1 MNKEMQL
8 TVTEDQIVSAAKE
21 LGQEEFT
28 RADIAAK
35 LGVDKPDLKQAFV
48 HARKAGRL
56 EKVRDDEDN
65 TGHFRL
71 T

>member
-1 MNKEMQL
+1 MPQEI
-8 TVTEDQIVSAAKE
+8 TADQVVEAAQA

-28 RADIAAK
+28 RADLAAK
-35 LGVDKPDLKQAFV
+35 LGVEKTDIKPAFRT
-48 HARKAGRL
+48 ARQAGRL

-71 T
+71 TGN

>member
-1 MNKEMQL
+1 MQL
-8 TVTEDQIVSAAKE
+8 TVTADQLIGAARE
-21 LGQEEFT
+21 LGQDEFT
-28 RADIAAK
+28 RADVANE

-48 HARKAGRL
+48 QARKAGKL
-56 EKVRDDEDN
+56 EKTRDDEDN

>member
-1 MNKEMQL
+1 MQL
-8 TVTEDQIVSAAKE
+8 TVTEDQLVEAAKRLE
-21 LGQEEFT
+21 KDEFT
-28 RADIAAK
+28 RADIAAE
-35 LGVDKPDLKQAFV
+35 LGVDKPELKQAFV

-56 EKVRDDEDN
+56 EKTRDDEDN

>member
-1 MNKEMQL
+1 MQL
-8 TVTEDQIVSAAKE
+8 TVTEEQLITAAKE
-21 LGQEEFT
+21 LDQEEFT
-28 RADIAAK
+28 RADVAAK
-35 LGVDKPDLKQAFV
+35 LGVEKPELKQAFV

-71 T
+71 L